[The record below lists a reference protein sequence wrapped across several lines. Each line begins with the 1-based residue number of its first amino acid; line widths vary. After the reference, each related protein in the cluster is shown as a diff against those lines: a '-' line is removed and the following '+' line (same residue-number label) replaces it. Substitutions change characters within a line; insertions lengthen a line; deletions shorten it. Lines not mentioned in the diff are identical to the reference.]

1 VLAMIK
7 SCVVSGLDGLPVTV
21 EVDVGTGLAA
31 FEIVGLPDASVKE
44 SRERVRSALKNSG
57 FDFPIRRITVNLAPA
72 DIKKEGPSLDLPI
85 AVGIL
90 AATGQIPISETVDKA
105 AFVGE
110 LSLEGSLRPVSGA
123 LSIAERLST
132 MTDIE
137 TLFLPEDN
145 AAEAA
150 ISRGVISCGV
160 ADLAQLAEVLRGE
173 TRIAPTLVDIDAL
186 LSAGDNDAQLD
197 MRDVRG
203 QQAVKRALEIAAAG
217 SHNVLMIGPPGSGK
231 TMLARRLPTILPE
244 MVLSESL
251 EATKIYSISGMLP
264 KGQALINR
272 RPFRSP
278 HHGAS
283 SASIIGGGVNP
294 RPGEISLAC
303 HGVLFL
309 DEMAEFSR
317 DVLEALRQPLEDRVV
332 TVSRVSGR
340 VDFPASFQ
348 LVGAMNPCPCGYH
361 GDSLKKCTC
370 TPHIR
375 QRYFQRISGPLLDRI
390 DIQIEVPRVKY
401 KDISGV
407 SPDEESS
414 ESIRERVKAARAI
427 QSGRFSGRAYL
438 TNAQMSRTDLVKFCR
453 PDEAGEQL
461 LAQAFRSLGMSGR
474 GHDRILKI
482 ARTIA
487 DLAGAEQIA
496 MDHIAEAIQYR
507 NLDREGLDEF

>member
-1 VLAMIK
+1 MLAMIK
-7 SCVVSGLDGLPVTV
+7 SCVVSGLDGLPVIV
-21 EVDVGTGLAA
+21 EVDVGAGLAA

-72 DIKKEGPSLDLPI
+72 DVKKEGPSLDLPI

-90 AATGQIPISETVDKA
+90 AATGQIPMSETVAVA

-110 LSLEGSLRPVSGA
+110 LSLEGSLRPISGV
-123 LSIAERLST
+123 LSIADRLAA
-132 MTDIE
+132 E
-137 TLFLPEDN
+137 PRVEKLFLPADN

-150 ISRGVISCGV
+150 ISRGVLSYGV
-160 ADLAQLAEVLRGE
+160 DSLADLAAALRGE
-173 TRIAPTLVDIDAL
+173 TEITPTAVDIAML
-186 LSAGDNDAQLD
+186 LAVENTDEQVD
-197 MRDVRG
+197 MSDVRG

-217 SHNVLMIGPPGSGK
+217 GHNVLMIGPPGSGK
-231 TMLARRLPTILPE
+231 TMLAKRLPTILPE

-251 EATKIYSISGMLP
+251 EATKIYSVCGMLP

-272 RPFRSP
+272 RPFRAP

-283 SASIIGGGVNP
+283 AASIIGGGVNP

-317 DVLEALRQPLEDRVV
+317 DVLEALRQPLEDHVV

-340 VDFPASFQ
+340 VDFPAGFQ
-348 LVGAMNPCPCGYH
+348 LVGAMNPCPCGYF
-361 GDSLKKCTC
+361 GDSLKPCTC
-370 TPHIR
+370 TPQMR
-375 QRYFQRISGPLLDRI
+375 RRYFQRISGPLLDRI

-401 KDISGV
+401 RDISGE
-407 SPDEESS
+407 SLREESS
-414 ESIRERVKAARAI
+414 AAIRERVRAARRI
-427 QSGRFSGRAYL
+427 QARRLAGRPYL
-438 TNAQMSRTDLVKFCR
+438 TNARLGRAELEKYCR
-453 PDEAGEQL
+453 PDQAGRQL

-487 DLAGAEQIA
+487 DLANEAHIGV
-496 MDHIAEAIQYR
+496 DHIAEAIQYR
-507 NLDREGLDEF
+507 SLDKEGWHEF